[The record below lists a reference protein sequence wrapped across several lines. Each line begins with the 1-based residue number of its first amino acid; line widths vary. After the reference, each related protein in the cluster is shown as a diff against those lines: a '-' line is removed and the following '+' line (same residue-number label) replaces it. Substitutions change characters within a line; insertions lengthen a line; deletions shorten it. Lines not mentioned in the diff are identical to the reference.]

1 MICFLFLPIAAA
13 AASHAQQKTGPALG
27 FVIDK
32 STGVYTVSV
41 DGQAWYSSPASGES
55 ICVKGKQIAL
65 KLAATAAVSGT
76 DKVGAWTGVKAS
88 FAAAAGQT
96 AAVDYTFK
104 TYAATPDVAVG
115 LASFPVAIDTSGCGS
130 NLELST
136 HFPSF
141 DTAAGR
147 AASLHTLSW
156 RGGVIGTTAA
166 AKGLGN
172 LGANGLDC
180 GPVASTDPTTGNTL
194 VRVHQFLSFLPFVS
208 GSKSA
213 APLDSLP
220 AVLWLVRFTLVTS

>member
-1 MICFLFLPIAAA
+1 VSF
-13 AASHAQQKTGPALG
+13 
-27 FVIDK
+27 FVF
-32 STGVYTVSV
+32 
-41 DGQAWYSSPASGES
+41 
-55 ICVKGKQIAL
+55 CKQWAN
-65 KLAATAAVSGT
+65 
-76 DKVGAWTGVKAS
+76 
-88 FAAAAGQT
+88 
-96 AAVDYTFK
+96 
-104 TYAATPDVAVG
+104 PVG

-180 GPVASTDPTTGNTL
+180 GPSPVPTPPLGTPSFALTSFS
-194 VRVHQFLSFLPFVS
+194 QFSLSFL
-208 GSKSA
+208 
-213 APLDSLP
+213 LP
-220 AVLWLVRFTLVTS
+220 